1 MSEMTPREVLKKYW
15 GYDSFRPLQEQII
28 QSIVDGKDTLAILPT
43 GGGKSICFQVPAL
56 LSKGTCLVVSPLI
69 ALMQD
74 QVERLNKM
82 HIAAKAITT
91 GLSLSEIDD
100 IMDACEENELKFLY
114 ISPERLGNKRF
125 LERLPDFP
133 VTLLAIDEAHCISQW
148 GYDFRPS
155 YLKIA
160 DIKPL
165 LDNVPIIALTA
176 SATPKVK
183 IDIAD
188 KLQLHQPS
196 IFFGSFKRENL
207 AYKNIQT
214 EDKINTLIQ
223 LIKHAS
229 GSSIVYCK
237 TRRRAKEF
245 SDLLNQFQL
254 KADFYHAGLTQE
266 QRSEKQQDWIAG
278 ITPCIVCTNAFGMGI
293 DKPDVRLVVHMDV
306 PDCLENYYQE
316 AGRAGRDEQYA
327 EAVLLFRKQEL
338 EELKLLPETK
348 FPSIATIRKV
358 YKALGNYCQ
367 LPSGS
372 GKGMNFDFDMQLF
385 LNSFK
390 VSLNEVL
397 YSLETLK
404 QEGIIHYQDQVFS
417 PSTVV
422 FLSDR
427 TSLESFEKE
436 YPALEPLIK
445 LLLRTYG
452 GIFDV
457 AIKIN
462 EKQLAWLLKT
472 DITYV
477 KTDLM
482 KLHQK
487 GIIEYLAAKETTQ
500 IVFLEDRIVSE
511 ELHINYPLYQERKK
525 EYTNRIEKMIYYTES
540 LECRSIVLSN
550 YFGDTNNVACGKCDF
565 CLSTNK
571 SATDKK
577 VIFELTKKIKKELQ
591 SHERTIAELELIL
604 GIEKS
609 VIKES
614 LIILQEEGLIQLNRN
629 GKLVMK

>member
-91 GLSLSEIDD
+91 GLSLSEIDE

-125 LERLPDFP
+125 
-133 VTLLAIDEAHCISQW
+133 
-148 GYDFRPS
+148 
-155 YLKIA
+155 
-160 DIKPL
+160 

-338 EELKLLPETK
+338 EELRLLPETK

-614 LIILQEEGLIQLNRN
+614 LI
-629 GKLVMK
+629 